1 MSGTYLF
8 PSTFVCLQKLIA
20 MTSTIAYFG
29 IINNGY
35 STSFFTPTILLQFH
49 WTSIHAQVMSIPIY
63 IVACVVAL
71 LIAFMTDRH
80 RHRYIFAMLG
90 LVIASIGYILLL
102 CQKSVSIGVRYFA
115 IYLITAG
122 GYTTQPIVLV
132 WLMNNLGG
140 HYKRGIGAAIQIGF
154 GNCGGIVASNIYL
167 TKESPTYRSGFGVS
181 LALLWL
187 CGVACTIF
195 YLGLRMENQKRER
208 GGRNYRLE
216 LPNGELDNLGD
227 DHPNFRFV
235 Y

>member
-8 PSTFVCLQKLIA
+8 PSTFVCLQKLIV

-29 IINNGY
+29 IVNNGY
-35 STSFFTPTILLQFH
+35 STSFFTPTILQQFH

-102 CQKSVSIGVRYFA
+102 YQKSVSIGVRYFA

-154 GNCGGIVASNIYL
+154 GNCGGIVASSIYL

-208 GGRNYRLE
+208 GGRNYRME